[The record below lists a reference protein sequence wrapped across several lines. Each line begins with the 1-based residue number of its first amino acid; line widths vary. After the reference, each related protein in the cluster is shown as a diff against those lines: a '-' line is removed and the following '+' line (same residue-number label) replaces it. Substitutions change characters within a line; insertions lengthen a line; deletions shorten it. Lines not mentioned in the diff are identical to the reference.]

1 MKLSSKLLAAIT
13 ASGAVL
19 SLDVSAQAHQ
29 AANRSDLIVGRE
41 PTPLSARVEQMR
53 NKLRATSPMFGKGPA
68 QEPIDNVVQFFNFL
82 NR

>member
-29 AANRSDLIVGRE
+29 AGNRSDLILGSE

-53 NKLRATSPMFGKGPA
+53 NKLRATSPMFGEGPA
-68 QEPIDNVVQFFNFL
+68 QGLIDNVVQFFNFR

>member
-19 SLDVSAQAHQ
+19 SLHVSAQAHQ
-29 AANRSDLIVGRE
+29 AGNRSDLE
-41 PTPLSARVEQMR
+41 PTPLSTRVEQMR
-53 NKLRATSPMFGKGPA
+53 NKLRTTSPMFGEGPA
-68 QEPIDNVVQFFNFL
+68 QGLIDNVVQFFNFR